1 MLFEAPLTLLK
12 TRVECVGSVSVKEEF
27 KGILKGPIR
36 DLTKGLGSSIAREV
50 FYTLFHYNTYRYL
63 KDDVFMKKYHSH
75 STFIPAF
82 VAGVVA
88 ITVSQPFEVIRSQ
101 ISLRKLNGSVLSF
114 VLKQWR

>member
-1 MLFEAPLTLLK
+1 
-12 TRVECVGSVSVKEEF
+12 VGSVSVTEEL
-27 KGILKGPIR
+27 KGILKGPRR
-36 DLTKGLGSSIAREV
+36 DLTKGLGSSIAREG

-63 KDDVFMKKYHSH
+63 KDDIFMKKYHSH

-114 VLKQWR
+114 VLKQYR